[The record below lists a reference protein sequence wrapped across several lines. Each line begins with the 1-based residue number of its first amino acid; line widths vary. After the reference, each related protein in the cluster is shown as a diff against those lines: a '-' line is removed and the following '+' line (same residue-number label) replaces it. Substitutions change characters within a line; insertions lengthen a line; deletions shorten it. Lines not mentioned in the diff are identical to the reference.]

1 MIQQELTFF
10 WPLTEQIPL
19 DLDFTP
25 SEKYC
30 RAKYSNIGI
39 GGIGITC
46 SADTPI
52 KFYWNTPNDSDTPIK
67 SLPAIKFCL
76 NDSAGH
82 CEVNGK
88 DFLIERKKKPN
99 WLRRTFNKLLIG
111 WEWKD
116 KK

>member
-25 SEKYC
+25 SEEYC

-46 SADTPI
+46 SADTAIKSLPPI
-52 KFYWNTPNDSDTPIK
+52 KFYWNTPNDS
-67 SLPAIKFCL
+67 
-76 NDSAGH
+76 AGH
-82 CEVNGK
+82 WEVNGK